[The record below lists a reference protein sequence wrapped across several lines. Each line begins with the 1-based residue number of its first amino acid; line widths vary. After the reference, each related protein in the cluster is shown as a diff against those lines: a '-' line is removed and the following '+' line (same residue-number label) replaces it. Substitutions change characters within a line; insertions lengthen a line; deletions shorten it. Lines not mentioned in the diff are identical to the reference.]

1 MIEFDGN
8 AVDMF
13 SIGFG
18 ALAILV
24 KAAARKINGSD
35 SCFNTRESI
44 NDLLNGAS
52 LVPFGL
58 MIGSVFSSQLMQELM
73 TSAKLSLGLG
83 LAGGIGIFFILGEL
97 FKTK

>member
-73 TSAKLSLGLG
+73 TSAKLSLGL
-83 LAGGIGIFFILGEL
+83 AGGIGIFFILGEL